1 MSVGFRTGNFHYIV
15 GNSAF
20 LHAFFSTVSGRL
32 EPAGWGSRFP
42 ALLGEL
48 YDGTLPAAHVVQ
60 ARDELRTIAAELA
73 TLPPSAVIWDLE
85 NPAARPPWGDV
96 ISADI
101 TSLANY
107 FVTADGRD
115 LIWLLG
121 ECLDAAL
128 EDGADVTIE

>member
-1 MSVGFRTGNFHYIV
+1 M
-15 GNSAF
+15 
-20 LHAFFSTVSGRL
+20 
-32 EPAGWGSRFP
+32 
-42 ALLGEL
+42 
-48 YDGTLPAAHVVQ
+48 
-60 ARDELRTIAAELA
+60 RTIAAELA

-85 NPAARPPWGDV
+85 NPAAQPPWGDA
-96 ISADI
+96 ISTDI
-101 TSLANY
+101 THLANY

>member
-15 GNSAF
+15 GTSAF

-85 NPAARPPWGDV
+85 NPAAQPPWGDA
-96 ISADI
+96 ISTDI
-101 TSLANY
+101 E
-107 FVTADGRD
+107 DGTD
-115 LIWLLG
+115 LG
-121 ECLDAAL
+121 ENAGRKLLQGSVLVKIFGAL
-128 EDGADVTIE
+128 EDAPQPLT